1 MPSPDLVGPVLA
13 QAPTLETVA
22 TPALWAG
29 TIGAV
34 VLLLVLDF
42 IVTRKPHEVSM
53 KEAIGWSAFY
63 IALPL
68 AFGGPG
74 GELRAIKI
82 GGRGQWRI
90 ERDELEAF
98 IQRMYA
104 ETEAQLKSQLKSQA
118 KGQSRTTDRSK
129 AQG

>member
-1 MPSPDLVGPVLA
+1 MTDGPRFLTLNDVAEVLNTSLA
-13 QAPTLETVA
+13 QVS
-22 TPALWAG
+22 ALVQRG
-29 TIGAV
+29 EI
-34 VLLLVLDF
+34 
-42 IVTRKPHEVSM
+42 R
-53 KEAIGWSAFY
+53 
-63 IALPL
+63 AL
-68 AFGGPG
+68 
-74 GELRAIKI
+74 KI

-104 ETEAQLKSQLKSQA
+104 ETEAQLKSQIKSQA